1 MHILTYTVVRID
13 SRGDYTVWENDNG
26 VPVNEYKGYEKGG
39 ILRLYPIRK
48 LMPSAVLLGKKEISL
63 QNTKKGF

>member
-39 ILRLYPIRK
+39 ILKLYPSRK
-48 LMPSAVLLGKKEISL
+48 LMPSAVLLEKKQISI
-63 QNTKKGF
+63 QNTKRGF